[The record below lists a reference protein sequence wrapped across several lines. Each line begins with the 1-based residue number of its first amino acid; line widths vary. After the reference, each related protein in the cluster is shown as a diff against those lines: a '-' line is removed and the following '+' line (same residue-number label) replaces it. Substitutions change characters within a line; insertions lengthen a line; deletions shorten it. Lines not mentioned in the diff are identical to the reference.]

1 MTEITSAQ
9 KSSEAA
15 RELQRRQEIG
25 KVQERR
31 ETENREDL
39 KRAEKIQDEMR
50 REQAGSAQNSTGVV
64 DEVV

>member
-15 RELQRRQEIG
+15 RELQRRQEIE

-50 REQAGSAQNSTGVV
+50 REQAGAAQNSTGVV